1 MNSVRPYF
9 SKIFHFVF
17 HNDKIKI
24 GAELKYSLVN
34 SKISSILALLE
45 TACKRLLNGLKH
57 VLGLPTLSRRKT
69 SRRHKSD
76 LERKKV

>member
-17 HNDKIKI
+17 HHDKIKI

-45 TACKRLLNGLKH
+45 TACKRLLNGLKR
-57 VLGLPTLSRRKT
+57 VLGLPTLSHRKI
-69 SRRHKSD
+69 SRRHKS
-76 LERKKV
+76 ERKKA